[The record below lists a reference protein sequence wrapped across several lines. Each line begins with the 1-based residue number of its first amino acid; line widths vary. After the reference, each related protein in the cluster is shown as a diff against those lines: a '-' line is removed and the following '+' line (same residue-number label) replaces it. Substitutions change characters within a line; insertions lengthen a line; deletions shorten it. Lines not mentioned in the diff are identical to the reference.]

1 MKGDN
6 MTAASKPPHIQ
17 MNEPQ
22 SPVPEIRCPRCQGI
36 MRLATIEP
44 MASSGE
50 NKMLFECRC
59 GVEQRRP
66 EPASSHVQAD
76 GGL

>member
-1 MKGDN
+1 MKGDD
-6 MTAASKPPHIQ
+6 MAAASKPAPIKMDEPH
-17 MNEPQ
+17 
-22 SPVPEIRCPRCQGI
+22 SPVPEIRCPRCHGI

-50 NKMLFECRC
+50 NEMLFECRC
-59 GVEQRRP
+59 GLEQRRP
-66 EPASSHVQAD
+66 EPTSSGIPAD